1 MLTLIFDLSINK
13 TTKET
18 LPLTMNL
25 IDNIGKI
32 LNPNV
37 DFTGMGFNLDISVNN
52 SLSLSLTRRFD

>member
-1 MLTLIFDLSINK
+1 
-13 TTKET
+13 
-18 LPLTMNL
+18 MNL